1 MIRVI
6 YNPVAGPKMVR
17 KINRVRQALAAGGIP
32 FEVRETAGPGDA
44 TLLAREAA
52 HVGMEAVVVV
62 GGNGTVNEAVNGL
75 AGKATR
81 LLVVPHGTGNVL
93 AMEVGLPKSVEG
105 CLSLLSEG
113 RTITV
118 RLARAG
124 ERYFLLLASAGFD
137 AEVVERMGTR
147 GKRYLGIAAYLLAGA
162 AHLLREQP
170 GLWMELPGR
179 ERIAAQT
186 VFVCRGRKYG
196 GGVIMAPL
204 GNLEGETLQVTA
216 LLRPGRISILRFAW
230 NVLRGNHVRSP
241 DVFTRETP
249 SILVRSRIPSAVQVD
264 GDYLGPL
271 PVRFGMTDVS
281 VRLVVPPAFAG
292 KNTGD
297 VPTA

>member
-6 YNPVAGPKMVR
+6 YNPVAGPKIIR
-17 KINRVRQALAAGGIP
+17 NITRVRQALAAGETP
-32 FEVRETAGPGDA
+32 FEIRETAGPRDA

-52 HVGMEAVVVV
+52 HAGVQAVVAV
-62 GGNGTVNEAVNGL
+62 GGDGTVNEVVNGL
-75 AGKATR
+75 AGTETR
-81 LLVVPHGTGNVL
+81 LLVVPHGTGNVF
-93 AMEVGLPKSVEG
+93 ATEVGLPKSVEG

-113 RTITV
+113 RTMTV

-147 GKRYLGIAAYLLAGA
+147 GKRYLGIAAYVLAGA

-179 ERIAAQT
+179 ERLPAQA

-196 GGVIMAPL
+196 GGVIMAPR
-204 GNLEGETLQVTA
+204 GNLEGDTLQVIA
-216 LLRPGRISILRFAW
+216 LRRPGRMSILRFAI
-230 NVLRGNHVRSP
+230 NVLRKKHTRSP
-241 DVFTRETP
+241 DVLVRETP

-271 PVRFGMTDVS
+271 PVRFEMTDVA
-281 VRLVVPPAFAG
+281 VRIVVPPTFAG
-292 KNTGD
+292 GNAGGAS
-297 VPTA
+297 PP